1 MRDRLYRETTI
12 VRTIFVYNP
21 KSGSA
26 LSKSELVKLTD
37 QADVTID
44 VWLPINDKFTTKLAK
59 LATQPICVLAYGGD
73 GTISS
78 VAGQLVDTESILV
91 PLPGGTLNHFSKDL
105 GIPQDIETALLQLRS
120 WKPQK
125 IDIASVNDRYFINN
139 SSIGV
144 YARSLETRDQL
155 AGKIAKWPAAVWATV
170 KELVRFRTYK
180 IKFDTTWH
188 RTPLM
193 FVGNNHYSLSSG
205 RLGVRSN
212 VSSGKISMY
221 IAKASSRS
229 AMIGVGLGIISGKR
243 TDLIEHK
250 STEETVQFKSN
261 RVTVSVDGEKIRM
274 NTPLIYRIH
283 AGALRVLMPKQ

>member
-1 MRDRLYRETTI
+1 MRT
-12 VRTIFVYNP
+12 VFVYNP

-26 LSKSELVKLTD
+26 LSKSELVKLTNE
-37 QADVTID
+37 AEVTID
-44 VWLPINDKFTTKLAK
+44 VWLPINDRFNAKLAK
-59 LATQPICVLAYGGD
+59 LVVRPIRVLAYGGD

-78 VAGQLVDTESILV
+78 VAGKLVNTESLLV

-125 IDIASVNDRYFINN
+125 IDIASVNDHYFINN

-155 AGKIAKWPAAVWATV
+155 AGKIAKWPAAVCATI
-170 KELVRFRTYK
+170 KELVQFRTYK

-212 VSSGKISMY
+212 ISSGKISMY
-221 IAKASSRS
+221 VAKALSRN
-229 AMIGVGLGIISGKR
+229 AMIGVGLGILRGKK

-250 STEETVQFKSN
+250 STKATVQFKSK
-261 RVTVSVDGEKIRM
+261 RVIVSVDGEKIRM
-274 NTPLIYRIH
+274 NTPLTYRIH

>member
-1 MRDRLYRETTI
+1 MK
-12 VRTIFVYNP
+12 TIFVYNP

-26 LSKSELVKLTD
+26 LSKKELVQLTST
-37 QADVTID
+37 ADVKVDT
-44 VWLPINDKFTTKLAK
+44 WLPINDQFTAK
-59 LATQPICVLAYGGD
+59 LKKLLKEDIRVLAYGGD

-78 VAGQLVDTESILV
+78 VAGQLVDTESVLV

-105 GIPQDIETALLQLRS
+105 GIPQDIEAALAEMHT
-120 WKPQK
+120 WNEQK

-155 AGKIAKWPAAVWATV
+155 SGKVAKWPAAVWATL
-170 KELVRFRTYK
+170 KELVQFRTYK

-193 FVGNNHYSLSSG
+193 FVGNNHYSLRSG
-205 RLGVRSN
+205 KLGVRKRLN
-212 VSSGKISMY
+212 AGKLSMY

-229 AMIGVGLGIISGKR
+229 AMIGVGLGILVGKKA
-243 TDLIEHK
+243 DLIEQK
-250 STEETVQFKSN
+250 STQSTIEFKSKM
-261 RVTVSVDGEKIRM
+261 VIVSVDGEKIRM
-274 NTPLIYRIH
+274 NTPLSYRIH